1 MDREDEIEQLTT
13 QLRNISIRLA
23 QLEAAA
29 SRQDTE
35 RSATGR
41 AAAPGGHKNIVSGTS
56 TNTAVPII
64 SKGDCVRITNV
75 VKKPSYWNDNSEWNQ
90 TKAQRATLTH
100 FYRGQVHFVT
110 DNGIRTWRAINNLAR
125 IEHEE

>member
-35 RSATGR
+35 RSATRR
-41 AAAPGGHKNIVSGTS
+41 AAAPAGHKKIVSSTS
-56 TNTAVPII
+56 TNTVVPII
-64 SKGDCVRITNV
+64 SKGDRITITNV
-75 VKKPSYWNDNSEWNQ
+75 VKKPSHWNDNSEWNQ

-110 DNGIRTWRAINNLAR
+110 DNSIQTWRAINNLAK
-125 IEHEE
+125 IEHKE